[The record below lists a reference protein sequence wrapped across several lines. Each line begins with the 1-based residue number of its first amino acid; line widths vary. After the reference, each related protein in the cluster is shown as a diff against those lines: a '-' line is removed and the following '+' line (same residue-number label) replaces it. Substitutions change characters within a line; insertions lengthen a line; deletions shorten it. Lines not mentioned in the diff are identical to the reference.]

1 MSRSPLGHDRGVRT
15 VLILCLLG
23 LAACRG
29 KCEKLEAKMSEIG
42 MGFSDAER
50 EKKRCNRGD
59 LSDEYI
65 ECAMDADS
73 RGDLADCGW

>member
-1 MSRSPLGHDRGVRT
+1 
-15 VLILCLLG
+15 
-23 LAACRG
+23 
-29 KCEKLEAKMSEIG
+29 MSEIG